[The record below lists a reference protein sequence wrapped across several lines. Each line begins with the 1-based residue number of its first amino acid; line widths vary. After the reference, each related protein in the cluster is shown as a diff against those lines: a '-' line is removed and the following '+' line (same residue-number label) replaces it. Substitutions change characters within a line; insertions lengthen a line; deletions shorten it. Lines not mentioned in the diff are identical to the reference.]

1 MLDPVISSSIVNASV
16 DTSSF
21 QTLLLVGQSNTATA
35 GLYQDLEF
43 LTQAQID
50 TKFGAGSHIAANL
63 RDVISSFSNSIIK
76 PKLWAA
82 SYADV
87 NANTARILEA
97 TVTGTATKDCVLKLK
112 INSLN
117 PDRTSAKTASIAA
130 LRMTKGAN
138 CADFAFGNQEVG
150 SPSLASNNFSPILA
164 GFTDNDVIIEVNITS
179 GNNATAIGAAIAAAI
194 QATPRSLYSASASTG
209 VVTLTSKHK
218 GAIGNLFAVEVVPSS
233 IKDAGFTIETLE
245 DTAGAG
251 VPDITGILNLENE
264 EGTKL
269 GELDFNLVALPYGYS
284 ETALVNDSY
293 AKFQNV
299 LNYANQC
306 LEYSIFRGTAVSVAD
321 NSAINTVAAAN
332 PIEAKGVVK
341 HVQLSALDG
350 IVIRPI
356 YSSVTSAYI
365 KTKQLSPV
373 QYDKLGINIGR
384 ASTLSDSPV
393 FRPLSGFFSAS
404 TARSYVVEK
413 KIKVDFIEKSYDS
426 GISSKVSTYDR
437 AEVLNLFEYYYDVM
451 AGNKEDTIYGADY
464 NGLIDSSER
473 AKQNF
478 LDALNLT
485 FAFSKQDGQI
495 SMKAIYETIAPITS
509 ILYPQ
514 SFR

>member
-233 IKDAGFTIETLE
+233 GL
-245 DTAGAG
+245 
-251 VPDITGILNLENE
+251 
-264 EGTKL
+264 
-269 GELDFNLVALPYGYS
+269 S
-284 ETALVNDSY
+284 
-293 AKFQNV
+293 
-299 LNYANQC
+299 
-306 LEYSIFRGTAVSVAD
+306 
-321 NSAINTVAAAN
+321 TVQH
-332 PIEAKGVVK
+332 G
-341 HVQLSALDG
+341 
-350 IVIRPI
+350 
-356 YSSVTSAYI
+356 
-365 KTKQLSPV
+365 
-373 QYDKLGINIGR
+373 
-384 ASTLSDSPV
+384 
-393 FRPLSGFFSAS
+393 
-404 TARSYVVEK
+404 
-413 KIKVDFIEKSYDS
+413 
-426 GISSKVSTYDR
+426 
-437 AEVLNLFEYYYDVM
+437 
-451 AGNKEDTIYGADY
+451 
-464 NGLIDSSER
+464 
-473 AKQNF
+473 
-478 LDALNLT
+478 
-485 FAFSKQDGQI
+485 
-495 SMKAIYETIAPITS
+495 
-509 ILYPQ
+509 
-514 SFR
+514 